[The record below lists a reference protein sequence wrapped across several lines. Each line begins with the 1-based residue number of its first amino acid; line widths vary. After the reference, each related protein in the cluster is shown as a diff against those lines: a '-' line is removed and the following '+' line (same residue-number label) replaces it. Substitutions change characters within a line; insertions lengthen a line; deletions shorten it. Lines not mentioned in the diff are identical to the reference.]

1 MSLIEKS
8 LFTTIIK
15 RIKLINSNNP
25 VLTGLYFNLGGCD
38 MLLDTIV
45 AISTPLGEGAIGII
59 RLSGPDAFMIAD
71 VIFRP
76 FNRKETFNRQ
86 MIYGHIYKDENI
98 VDEVMLVKMAAPN
111 TYTKENIVEINCHG
125 GYIPLKEILEL
136 CLAKGARLA
145 ERGEFTM
152 RAFLNGRID
161 LMQAESVMDLVSAKT
176 KAGFNIA
183 LNQLEGTLSKKVKD
197 LRAKLIHLM
206 AQVEVSIDY
215 PEEDIEEITYS
226 QISDVLNELEIQI
239 LNMLKHSKNGKI
251 IREGLKTVIIGKPN
265 VGKSSLMNAL
275 LRDSR
280 AIVTEVAGTTR
291 DLIEEFMNIGGIP
304 IKLVD
309 TAGIRETHDV
319 VEKIGVERSKVVFN
333 DADLIIFMLN
343 ASEKLTEEDLMLME
357 LVKEKHAIVLIN
369 KTDLEMK
376 IDEDEIN
383 KHLNDK
389 VIIKTSMELELGI
402 DDVEKAIQ
410 DMVLSGQT
418 SMDHSEMMSNTR
430 HIQLIEKA
438 LNHVIEAKT
447 AVSNHLPYDFIEVD
461 IKDAILS
468 LGQVTGE
475 SVESD
480 LLNNIFSHFCLGK

>member
-1 MSLIEKS
+1 MSLIEKW
-8 LFTTIIK
+8 LFITTIK
-15 RIKLINSNNP
+15 RIKPINSNNP

-71 VIFRP
+71 EIFRP
-76 FNRKETFNRQ
+76 FNRKEVVNRQ
-86 MIYGHIYKDENI
+86 MIYGHIYKEEKI
-98 VDEVMLVKMAAPN
+98 VDEVMLVKMAAPS

-136 CLAKGARLA
+136 CLVKGARLA

-183 LNQLEGTLSKKVKD
+183 MNQLEGSLSKKVKD

-215 PEEDIEEITYS
+215 PEEDIEEITYA
-226 QISDVLNELEIQI
+226 QISAVLSELEINI
-239 LNMLKHSKNGKI
+239 LNMLEHSKNGKI
-251 IREGLKTVIIGKPN
+251 IREGLKTAIIGKPN

-343 ASEKLTEEDLMLME
+343 ASEPLTEEDLMLME

-369 KTDLEMK
+369 KTDLEMR
-376 IDEDEIN
+376 INEEEIN

-402 DDVEKAIQ
+402 DDVEKAIK

-418 SMDHSEMMSNTR
+418 SIDQSEMVSNTR

-438 LNHVIEAKT
+438 LNHVTEAKT

>member
-1 MSLIEKS
+1 
-8 LFTTIIK
+8 
-15 RIKLINSNNP
+15 
-25 VLTGLYFNLGGCD
+25 

-59 RLSGPDAFMIAD
+59 RLSGPEAFKIAD
-71 VIFRP
+71 EIFRP
-76 FNRKETFNRQ
+76 INRKEVLNRQ
-86 MIYGHIYKDENI
+86 MVYGHIYKNEKI
-98 VDEVMLVKMAAPN
+98 VDEVMLVKMAAPS

-176 KAGFNIA
+176 TAGFNIA
-183 LNQLEGTLSKKVKD
+183 MNQLEGSLSKKVKD

-215 PEEDIEEITYS
+215 PEEDIEDITYS
-226 QISDVLNELEIQI
+226 QISDVLSELEVHI
-239 LNMLKHSKNGKI
+239 LQMLKHSKNGKI

-319 VEKIGVERSKVVFN
+319 VEKIGVERSKLVFN

-343 ASEKLTEEDLMLME
+343 ASEPLTEEDLMLME

-383 KHLNDK
+383 THLNDK

-402 DDVEKAIQ
+402 EDVEKAIQ

-418 SMDHSEMMSNTR
+418 TFDQSDMVSNSR

-438 LNHVIEAKT
+438 LNHVIDAKS

-461 IKDAILS
+461 IKDAILA